1 MKRLLLV
8 LLLALLLPGYAAPV
22 LAQGADRIVLEAHV
36 GDDGWAFLHAR
47 LPPGSYRVAS
57 IEGWEPRPVNPR
69 PLLLSFTP
77 DPRFWEKLGSLAVTR
92 SGEAYAPRVE
102 LVDTG
107 SGVELYAWAP
117 GKPGARVRV
126 VLERLGGPAGADAE
140 KQSMLIIVPNNTGLL
155 RQSERI
161 AELHRG
167 QGLDVRIVT
176 TDEIRAVYTP
186 ADRPEGLC
194 KPGNSGPDYDMGL
207 ALRMVSMLREAEAE
221 GVRYVLIIGGAG
233 DVPPLYYCSPI
244 LRELVNP
251 EEAAVPT
258 DYFYADP
265 DYDGFAELAVG
276 RIPIS
281 DPVKLSVYVSSLEN
295 WIQGGSWQERALLA
309 GGAPFAT
316 SIMVGEDAVI
326 KALESL
332 EGLGLD
338 AETLLLSLG
347 NYAGTRFAGYI
358 GGYGLYYLVT
368 HGAGSALLDYV
379 PGGVWNY
386 DFEEKLRSTEIT
398 STKEPGVYLSPA
410 CRAGFW
416 DYDLVEPPF
425 KPPSVAVSLLEHGAA
440 VAYLGFSRIAIEVID
455 GVTSVNGRA
464 EASLAAAD
472 ALLLL
477 FMKSLGSAETL
488 GDAWLSALNAYAVM
502 PASGYR
508 AYLTG
513 GQEDIGEL
521 VLREAVFLGDP
532 AAPNPW
538 RSHATGFNEPPELAP
553 PPGSID
559 VGAAV
564 LAMPLARYTSGTL
577 PAFNPGGSET
587 IMLGFRGTCP
597 DEVHAEALYR
607 VNGYYMI
614 GLEELPTSLSRDE
627 GSCMVEVS
635 LPLDSPGLL
644 KLLARW
650 GERLAAYYVIAAG
663 AWLDMDR
670 GAIVMRGLDVL
681 ETVGNEPLLLTVDGA
696 TASIVPGG
704 STSYAVP
711 LQAVAPLLGSSGAK
725 VSVAPMYR
733 LDRIYGGELVENEVA
748 KLARLF
754 AVDVPAGNA
763 VIVPPF
769 SAQLAGGETPNTTA
783 PLVDRQPFLADAGLL
798 VLLLAAMLAA
808 GRLTA
813 RRPA

>member
-1 MKRLLLV
+1 MKRLLPA
-8 LLLALLLPGYAAPV
+8 LLFALLLPGYAAPA
-22 LAQGADRIVLEAHV
+22 LAQGTSRIVLGTHV
-36 GDDGWAFLHAR
+36 GDDGWAFLHVK
-47 LPPGSYRVAS
+47 LPPGSYRVVS
-57 IEGWEPRPVNPR
+57 VEGWEPRPVNPK

-77 DPRFWEKLGSLAVTR
+77 DPSLWKRLSTLAVAGP
-92 SGEAYAPRVE
+92 GEAYKPRVE

-107 SGVELYAWAP
+107 SGVGLYAWAP
-117 GKPGARVRV
+117 GKPGAKVRI
-126 VLERLGGPAGADAE
+126 VLERLGGQGQAGGG
-140 KQSMLIIVPNNTGLL
+140 KPSMVIIVPNETGLL
-155 RQSERI
+155 KQAERI

-176 TDEIRAVYTP
+176 TDEIRTAYAP
-186 ADRPEGLC
+186 AEKPEGLC
-194 KPGNSGPDYDMGL
+194 KPGSSGPDYDMDL
-207 ALRMVSMLREAEAE
+207 ALRIVSMLRDAEDE
-221 GVRYVLIIGGAG
+221 GVRYVLIIGGAS

-295 WIQGGSWQERALLA
+295 WIRGGSWQEKALLA

-326 KALESL
+326 KALENL

-347 NYAGTRFAGYI
+347 NYAGTRFTSYI

-379 PGGVWNY
+379 PGGIWNY

-398 STKEPGVYLSPA
+398 FTKEPGVYLSPA

-416 DYDLVEPPF
+416 DYDLVDPPF
-425 KPPSVAVSLLEHGAA
+425 KPPSIAVSLLEHGAA

-455 GVTSVNGRA
+455 GVTSIDGRTD
-464 EASLAAAD
+464 ASLAAAD

-521 VLREAVFLGDP
+521 VLREAMFLGDP

-538 RSHATGFNEPPELAP
+538 RGSAHAPSEPPELAP

-587 IMLGFRGTCP
+587 ITLSFKGTCP

-607 VNGYYMI
+607 VDGYYMI
-614 GLEELPTSLSRDE
+614 GLEELPASLSRD
-627 GSCMVEVS
+627 GKSCTVEVS
-635 LPLDSPGLL
+635 LPLDSPGLIR
-644 KLLARW
+644 LLARW

-704 STSYAVP
+704 STSYTVP
-711 LQAVAPLLGSSGAK
+711 LQAVAPLLGGDAK

-733 LDRIYGGELVENEVA
+733 LDKIYGGEFVENEVA

-754 AVDVPAGNA
+754 AVDVPAGDA
-763 VIVPPF
+763 VIMPPF
-769 SAQLAGGETPNTTA
+769 SAQLAGGEAPNTTT
-783 PLVDRQPFLADAGLL
+783 PVVDKQPFLADAGLL